1 MLKSGNKQKVLD
13 LFEREKL
20 VRPKDLE
27 EINVDTKYLYLLLK
41 EGKLKKIGEGL
52 YTLRDFS
59 IDEKF
64 SLVEVSKQIP
74 EGVFCLLTALE
85 FQEMTTQVPH
95 EVWIALDNSAYVPK
109 IESVQLRVVRMS
121 GESLSSGISEYSIEG
136 IPVKIY
142 TPAKTVADC
151 FKFRNKIG
159 LDIAIEALRDYIQG
173 SYGTL
178 DELWKYAK
186 ICRVQKIIRPY
197 LEVMQ

>member
-1 MLKSGNKQKVLD
+1 VLKSGNKQKVLD

>member
-1 MLKSGNKQKVLD
+1 MNSGNKQKVLD
-13 LFEREKL
+13 LFGRKKII
-20 VRPKDLE
+20 RPKDLE
-27 EINVDTKYLYLLLK
+27 EIHVDIKYLYLLLE

-52 YTLRDFS
+52 YTLPEFS

-64 SLVEVSKQIP
+64 SLIQVSKRIP

-85 FQEMTTQVPH
+85 FHEVTTQIPH

-109 IESVQLRVVRMS
+109 MESVQLRVIRMS

-159 LDIAIEALRDYIQG
+159 LDVAIEALRDYIRDDH
-173 SYGTL
+173 GTI

-186 ICRVQKIIRPY
+186 ICRVQNIIRPY
-197 LEVMQ
+197 LEAMQ